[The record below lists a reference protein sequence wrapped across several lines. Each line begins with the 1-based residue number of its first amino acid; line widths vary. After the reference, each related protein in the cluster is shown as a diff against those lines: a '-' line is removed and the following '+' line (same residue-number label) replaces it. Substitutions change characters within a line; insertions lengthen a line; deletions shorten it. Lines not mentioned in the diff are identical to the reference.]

1 MSGAAV
7 IADSHLVGVITVDPA
22 RYQDRL
28 VAVPVSGLLADA
40 GFRARLAG
48 YGVRAEAA
56 PVGAGW
62 YLRLPGEQAVAWP
75 RPTGRSAAGS
85 ARRRPR
91 CCARSTG
98 WCRSWAARLLLDQI
112 TGWCQDPPGGRCCW

>member
-1 MSGAAV
+1 MSGAGV

-28 VAVPVSGLLADA
+28 VAVPVSRLLADD
-40 GFRARLAG
+40 GFRTRSAS

-56 PVGAGW
+56 PVGAGR
-62 YLRLPGEQAVAWP
+62 YLQLPGKQAVSLAP
-75 RPTGRSAAGS
+75 AYRPVSRRL
-85 ARRRPR
+85 ARRHPC

-98 WCRSWAARLLLDQI
+98 WCRSWAARL
-112 TGWCQDPPGGRCCW
+112 C